1 MCEIEESNNFLEIR
15 HPVVKEL
22 GDKKFTSP
30 CPKLN
35 SYFIGLQSLQNN
47 NKFAEIFIK
56 SFIAGQVK
64 DSDCDLIE
72 YLLSTIRYKNIV
84 KKRKR
89 KYNQTI

>member
-1 MCEIEESNNFLEIR
+1 MCKIEESNNFLEIR

-30 CPKLN
+30 YPKLN

-56 SFIAGQVK
+56 SYKAGRVK

-72 YLLSTIRYKNIV
+72 YPFSTIRYK
-84 KKRKR
+84 KYRK
-89 KYNQTI
+89 